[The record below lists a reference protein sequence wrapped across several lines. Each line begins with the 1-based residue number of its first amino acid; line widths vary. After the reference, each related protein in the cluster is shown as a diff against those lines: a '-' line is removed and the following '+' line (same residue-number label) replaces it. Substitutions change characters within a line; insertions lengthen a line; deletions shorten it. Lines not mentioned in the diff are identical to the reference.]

1 MIGRLRRKPKAKT
14 EAQPP
19 VEAKSAP
26 AKSAAAKPARPGFF
40 DTFRSGWDM
49 PSLKMAGSK
58 AVASGAAA
66 RSADPTGRPQRK
78 TVKTLDGVPAQ
89 PVTRPE
95 LAKQRDRLAR
105 EFAELQWDLGG
116 IAYEMASR
124 DHFRMDVLTKQA
136 ARLQEVD
143 SQLGQVERVL
153 RLEQEGAAGTCDN
166 CGSLQARGAVFCWK
180 CGKQLKQEAAA
191 TKTNEAKTA
200 ETKAAQPATPQKTG
214 DAAAAAKPEKS

>member
-1 MIGRLRRKPKAKT
+1 MIGRLRRRGSKAKT

-19 VEAKSAP
+19 VEPKP
-26 AKSAAAKPARPGFF
+26 GAAKPVPAKAGRPGFF

-49 PSLKMAGSK
+49 PALKLAGPK
-58 AVASGAAA
+58 AVASGAEA
-66 RSADPTGRPQRK
+66 RSSSPSGKRQRK
-78 TVKTLDGVPAQ
+78 TVDGVPAQ

-95 LAKQRDRLAR
+95 LARQRDRLAR

-124 DHFRMDVLTKQA
+124 DHFRMDVIVKQA

-153 RLEQEGAAGTCDN
+153 RLEQEGAAGTCSQ
-166 CGSLQARGAVFCWK
+166 CGALQARGAIFCWR
-180 CGKQLKQEAAA
+180 CGRELKPTAK
-191 TKTNEAKTA
+191 TKTDEAKTA
-200 ETKAAQPATPQKTG
+200 ETKAPQPATPQKTAG

>member
-1 MIGRLRRKPKAKT
+1 MIGRLRRRGPKAKT

-19 VEAKSAP
+19 VKPKPETAKPAP
-26 AKSAAAKPARPGFF
+26 AKAARPGFF

-49 PSLKMAGSK
+49 PSLKLAGSK
-58 AVASGAAA
+58 AVASGAEA
-66 RSADPTGRPQRK
+66 RTSSPAGKRQRK
-78 TVKTLDGVPAQ
+78 TVDGVPAQ

-95 LAKQRDRLAR
+95 LARQRDRLAR

-124 DHFRMDVLTKQA
+124 DHFRTDVIVKQA
-136 ARLQEVD
+136 AKLQEVD

-153 RLEQEGAAGTCDN
+153 RFEQEGAAGTCSQ
-166 CGSLQARGAVFCWK
+166 CGALQARGAIFCWR
-180 CGKQLKQEAAA
+180 CGKELKPTAKA
-191 TKTNEAKTA
+191 KTNAKTA
-200 ETKAAQPATPQKTG
+200 ETKTAQPATPQKTAG